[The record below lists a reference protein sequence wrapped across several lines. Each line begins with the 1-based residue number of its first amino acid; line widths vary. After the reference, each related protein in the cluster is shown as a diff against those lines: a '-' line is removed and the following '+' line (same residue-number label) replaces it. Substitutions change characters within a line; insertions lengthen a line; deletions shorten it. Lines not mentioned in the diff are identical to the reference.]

1 MTGRPEDRQTGRL
14 ILKKKEKFKMYSFR
28 KSKKGF
34 TLIELMVV
42 VAIIGVLAL
51 LGLRLYTG
59 QQEKAKNAIV
69 KANAGT
75 TQTLL
80 QANLADAS
88 YSDAA
93 TAVAALQTPGHG
105 MRNPY
110 TSLDLVITASGTAL
124 PTTSTATPGGV
135 LVCQATG
142 LATTSVPES
151 YRIRGYDGNGNPVGN
166 EMTAQK

>member
-1 MTGRPEDRQTGRL
+1 
-14 ILKKKEKFKMYSFR
+14 MYSFR

-75 TQTLL
+75 IQTLL
-80 QANLADAS
+80 QAELADAPFS
-88 YSDAA
+88 VVSDMLEGTTNNIFTKSGIHIPDGGIQESNG
-93 TAVAALQTPGHG
+93 TAVGEVVVTE
-105 MRNPY
+105 
-110 TSLDLVITASGTAL
+110 S
-124 PTTSTATPGGV
+124 TTDEIFWVNGRAFT
-135 LVCQATG
+135 TG
-142 LATTSVPES
+142 NVYIDPLSA
-151 YRIRGYDGNGNPVGN
+151 R
-166 EMTAQK
+166 K

>member
-1 MTGRPEDRQTGRL
+1 
-14 ILKKKEKFKMYSFR
+14 MYSFR

-75 TQTLL
+75 VQTLI
-80 QANLADAS
+80 QANMADWP
-88 YSDAA
+88 SDKT
-93 TAVAALQTPGHG
+93 TAQVITELRGGAGDNHNIAG
-105 MRNPY
+105 MRNPFGGSEVDVVSSGEDVTGVAPSPPAAGEPGCVY
-110 TSLDLVITASGTAL
+110 IFNDTSTSYKFYIQGVGASGT
-124 PTTSTATPGGV
+124 SF
-135 LVCQATG
+135 
-142 LATTSVPES
+142 
-151 YRIRGYDGNGNPVGN
+151 VGDL
-166 EMTAQK
+166 MVAQR